1 MAHVS
6 LSSFLAEGVIVWH
19 LCCMRIWGIIGVIGA
34 VTLGASARA
43 QSFTDP
49 NSGIEFV
56 TVGAVNNPAWTGA
69 NSYNNGRGSV
79 GYTYNIGK
87 FEVTTTQWVEFLN
100 AAFDRPSNDQIP
112 HVIRPSV
119 FSGFAVPGNNGG
131 VRWTVPAGTE
141 MRGVGG
147 ITWRTAAVYCNWLHN
162 GKSTDRTAFLSG
174 AYDVS
179 TFGNVQ
185 GVGYTDQLT
194 RSEGARYWI
203 PSLDEWLK
211 AAHYDPNKANA
222 DGSVGGWWTYSN
234 GTDTPLRYA
243 PPGLFDPQGNPS
255 QANASFVGPSNPYL
269 IPLGSYPDTTSPFGL
284 LDVAGMTR
292 EWTEEPRIV
301 LGVVTGKVTE
311 GSAWAVYAGADGLMD
326 HVAVNSA
333 VRDPG
338 TADGSFGFRIAS
350 SVPTPGA
357 CFVGVIALTYST
369 RRRRT

>member
-1 MAHVS
+1 M
-6 LSSFLAEGVIVWH
+6 WH
-19 LCCMRIWGIIGVIGA
+19 LSLMRTWGINAFVLAVIA
-34 VTLGASARA
+34 TLAAPASAA
-43 QSFTDP
+43 IDP
-49 NSGIEFV
+49 NSGIDFV

-79 GYTYNIGK
+79 GYEYNIGK
-87 FEVTTTQWVEFLN
+87 FEVTTAQWVEFLN

-112 HVIRPSV
+112 FVARPTV

-131 VRWTVPAGTE
+131 IRWTVPAGTE

-147 ITWRTAAVYCNWLHN
+147 ITWRTAAIYCNWLHN
-162 GKSTDRTAFLSG
+162 GKGTDRAAFLSG

-179 TFGNVQ
+179 TFGYVQ
-185 GVGYTDQLT
+185 SVGYSDQLT
-194 RSEGARYWI
+194 RSAGARYWI

-211 AAHYDPNKANA
+211 AAHYDPNKTNP
-222 DGSVGGWWTYSN
+222 DGTLGGWWTYSN

-284 LDVAGMTR
+284 LDVAGMTS
-292 EWTEEPRIV
+292 EWTEEPYAILGTITGRISD
-301 LGVVTGKVTE
+301 
-311 GSAWAVYAGADGLMD
+311 GSAWAVYAGTNGVMDNIAAYVGTPAPNTVNAIYGL
-326 HVAVNSA
+326 
-333 VRDPG
+333 
-338 TADGSFGFRIAS
+338 RIAS
-350 SVPTPGA
+350 SVPTPSA
-357 CFVGVIALTYST
+357 CVIGVVALTYSN